1 MTLKDQAR
9 SMAARNRQS
18 DKHREETALG
28 RAAKEVGLSIS
39 EATSHNWKTHTN

>member
-1 MTLKDQAR
+1 MSLKDQAR

-18 DKHREETALG
+18 DKHREEVVLG
-28 RAAKEVGLSIS
+28 RAANEVGLTVS